1 MNNNTN
7 KKGRKK
13 NRFEMEQ
20 DQKFGKQPTPTI
32 YGGNGFRHGFGEQKK
47 PCEEPVQTD
56 PVIRSEADYLDRK
69 NPRNYPP
76 RNLTPYERE
85 EFGMWQRR
93 QRRRINPSVNKRAV
107 EMALR
112 RARGEAITE
121 EDKLFL
127 FKRNELQRQIAREYL
142 RAKKINLKRKKGV
155 QQSEKELCFLASEGS
170 FV

>member
-1 MNNNTN
+1 
-7 KKGRKK
+7 
-13 NRFEMEQ
+13 MEQ
-20 DQKFGKQPTPTI
+20 DQKFGKQKKPKI
-32 YGGNGFRHGFGEQKK
+32 YGGNGYTHGFGEQKISR
-47 PCEEPVQTD
+47 EEPVQTD

-76 RNLTPYERE
+76 RDLTPYERE

-121 EDKLFL
+121 DDKLFL

-142 RAKKINLKRKKGV
+142 RAKNLNLKKKKGV
-155 QQSEKELCFLASEGS
+155 PLSENELVFLASEGS